1 MRGTVGALT
10 VMTAIGASIR
20 EMAGMGVFGVMT
32 MMIGARVTP
41 LTPVGMMAGARTIR
55 SMSYACLWMRQ

>member
-1 MRGTVGALT
+1 
-10 VMTAIGASIR
+10 MTAIGASIR